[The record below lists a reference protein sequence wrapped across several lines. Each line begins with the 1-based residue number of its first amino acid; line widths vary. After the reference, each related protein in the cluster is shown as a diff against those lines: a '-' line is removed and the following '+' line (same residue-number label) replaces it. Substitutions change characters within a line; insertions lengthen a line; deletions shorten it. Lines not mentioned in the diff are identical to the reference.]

1 MSFIRTSQQP
11 EPPDPIPPDPG
22 EPEPPLPPPEPSEP
36 EPSTAERVLVELR
49 GSVVTLTGIVE
60 RLEEGER
67 IADRLASLAFVSRVE
82 NRLQR
87 AN

>member
-1 MSFIRTSQQP
+1 MSANRASQQSD
-11 EPPDPIPPDPG
+11 PPDPVPPDPG
-22 EPEPPLPPPEPSEP
+22 EPVPPLPPEPSEP
-36 EPSTAERVLVELR
+36 EPSSVGRVLVELR

-87 AN
+87 AT

>member
-1 MSFIRTSQQP
+1 MSASRTPQQSD
-11 EPPDPIPPDPG
+11 PPDPVPPDPG
-22 EPEPPLPPPEPSEP
+22 EPEPPLPPDPSEP
-36 EPSTAERVLVELR
+36 EPSSVGRVLVELR

-82 NRLQR
+82 NRLRR
-87 AN
+87 AT